1 MTVTGER
8 YNVSYDPLDQ
18 QLNFEGIFRTY
29 NNDDLKNIKDFFKEL
44 HNKVKGTLKLNF
56 RKLRYINS
64 AGIRTL
70 LECLHYAKSQSKLK
84 IKLIGSKVLTW
95 EVKTLPRFSELW
107 DQIEFVIHDE
117 NFYESQGIIE
127 QDDFIPLLR
136 TQTRLLW
143 PLEKEILV
151 KHGLKAGMKMADIC
165 CGCGDVALLIAKELK
180 PSIVVGID
188 HSLPAIQHA
197 AKLQKEFEVNN
208 ADFRLGDATALMLD
222 DDLFDFVICRLSIQI
237 FSKPEEI
244 LKELY
249 RITKPGG
256 TIYITGEDYDLIVG
270 YPNARS
276 IRQVYDKAGVYGDQM
291 GMDLY
296 NGKKLFSILAKL
308 KLKDLKIDY
317 IHVDTN
323 NSSRNDFASM
333 IKSWRYFS
341 ADTIGKKLNISQ
353 EDYDQLLKGYDD
365 HIDTINNPLGYT
377 IWTVAAGS
385 GVKRK

>member
-8 YNVSYDPLDQ
+8 YTVTYDPLDQ

-29 NNDDLKNIKDFFKEL
+29 NTEDLENIRNCFSEI

-64 AGIRTL
+64 AGIRAIRD
-70 LECLHYAKSQSKLK
+70 CLQYAKSRAELR
-84 IKLIGSKVLTW
+84 IKLIGTKVLTW
-95 EVKTLPRFSELW
+95 EVKTLPRLSQLW
-107 DQIEFVIHDE
+107 DGIEFVLHDE
-117 NFYESQGIIE
+117 NFYESQNIIE
-127 QDDFIPLLR
+127 QDNFIPLLR

-151 KHGLKAGMKMADIC
+151 KHGLKSGMKVADIC

-188 HSLPAIQHA
+188 HSLPGVTYAGR
-197 AKLQKEFEVNN
+197 LQKEFEVSNV
-208 ADFRLGDATALMLD
+208 DFKLGDATALMLD

-256 TIYITGEDYDLIVG
+256 TVYLIGEDYDLIVG
-270 YPNARS
+270 YPNAES
-276 IRQVYDKAGVYGDQM
+276 IRRVYDKAAVYGKQM

-296 NGKKLFSILAKL
+296 NGKKLFSFLANMKL
-308 KLKDLKIDY
+308 RDIKIDY

-323 NSSRNDFASM
+323 NSSREDLAGM
-333 IKSWRYFS
+333 ITSWRFFS
-341 ADTIGKKLNISQ
+341 ADTIGKRLNISHA
-353 EDYDQLLKGYDD
+353 DYDELLKGYDD
-365 HIDTINNPLGYT
+365 HIQTINNPLGYT

>member
-8 YNVSYDPLDQ
+8 YTVTYDPLDQ

-29 NNDDLKNIKDFFKEL
+29 NNDDLKNIKDCFSEI

-64 AGIRTL
+64 AGIQTL
-70 LECLHYAKSQSKLK
+70 LNCLHYAKLQRKLK
-84 IKLIGSKVLTW
+84 IKLIGTKVLTW
-95 EVKTLPRFSELW
+95 EVKTLPRLSELW
-107 DQIEFVIHDE
+107 DQIEFIMHDD
-117 NFYESQGIIE
+117 NFYGSQGIIE

-143 PLEKEILV
+143 PIEKEILE
-151 KHGLKAGMKMADIC
+151 KHGLKSGMKVADIC

-188 HSLPAIQHA
+188 HSLPGIKHA
-197 AKLQKEFEVNN
+197 SQLQKEFEVNN

-222 DDLFDFVICRLSIQI
+222 DEIFDFVICRLSIQI

-256 TIYITGEDYDLIVG
+256 TIYINGEDYDLIMG
-270 YPNARS
+270 YPNAVS
-276 IRQVYDKAGVYGDQM
+276 IRQVYDKAGTYGTQM

-296 NGKKLFSILAKL
+296 NGKKLFSLLVKL
-308 KLKDLKIDY
+308 KLRDIKIDY

-323 NSSRNDFASM
+323 NSDRQDFANM
-333 IKSWRYFS
+333 IKSWRFFS
-341 ADTIGKKLNISQ
+341 ADTIGKQLHINQ
-353 EDYDQLLKGYDD
+353 QDYDQLLKGYDD
-365 HIDTINNPLGYT
+365 HIETINNPVGYT
-377 IWTVAAGS
+377 KWTVVAGS
-385 GVKRK
+385 GIKRK

>member
-1 MTVTGER
+1 
-8 YNVSYDPLDQ
+8 
-18 QLNFEGIFRTY
+18 
-29 NNDDLKNIKDFFKEL
+29 
-44 HNKVKGTLKLNF
+44 
-56 RKLRYINS
+56 
-64 AGIRTL
+64 
-70 LECLHYAKSQSKLK
+70 
-84 IKLIGSKVLTW
+84 
-95 EVKTLPRFSELW
+95 
-107 DQIEFVIHDE
+107 VIHDE
-117 NFYESQGIIE
+117 NFYESQNIIE
-127 QDDFIPLLR
+127 QDNFIHLLR

-151 KHGLKAGMKMADIC
+151 KHGLKSGMKVADIC

-188 HSLPAIQHA
+188 HSLPGVTYAGR
-197 AKLQKEFEVNN
+197 LQKEFEVSNV
-208 ADFRLGDATALMLD
+208 DFKLGDATALMLD

-256 TIYITGEDYDLIVG
+256 TVYLIGEDYDLIVG
-270 YPNARS
+270 YPNAES
-276 IRQVYDKAGVYGDQM
+276 IRRVYDKAAVYGKQM

-296 NGKKLFSILAKL
+296 NGKKLFSFLANMKL
-308 KLKDLKIDY
+308 RDIKIDY

-323 NSSRNDFASM
+323 NSSREDLAGM
-333 IKSWRYFS
+333 ITSWRFFS
-341 ADTIGKKLNISQ
+341 ADTIGKRLNISHA
-353 EDYDQLLKGYDD
+353 DYDELLKGYDD
-365 HIDTINNPLGYT
+365 HIQTINNPLGYT

>member
-8 YNVSYDPLDQ
+8 YTVTYDPLDQ

-29 NNDDLKNIKDFFKEL
+29 NNEDLENIKNYFSEI

-64 AGIRTL
+64 AGIRAVRD
-70 LECLHYAKSQSKLK
+70 CLQYAKSKAALK
-84 IKLIGSKVLTW
+84 IKLIGTKVLTW
-95 EVKTLPRFSELW
+95 EVKTLPRLSQLW
-107 DQIEFVIHDE
+107 DGIEFVIHDE
-117 NFYESQGIIE
+117 NFYESQNIIE
-127 QDDFIPLLR
+127 QDNFIPLLR

-151 KHGLKAGMKMADIC
+151 KHGLKPGMKVADIC

-188 HSLPAIQHA
+188 HSLPGITYAVR
-197 AKLQKEFEVNN
+197 LQKEFEVSNV
-208 ADFRLGDATALMLD
+208 DFKLGDATALMLD

-244 LKELY
+244 LKELF

-256 TIYITGEDYDLIVG
+256 AIYIIGEDYDLIVG
-270 YPNARS
+270 YPNAES
-276 IRQVYDKAGVYGDQM
+276 IRGVYDMAAVYGKQV

-296 NGKKLFSILAKL
+296 NGKKLFSFLANMKL
-308 KLKDLKIDY
+308 RDIKIDF

-323 NSSRNDFASM
+323 NSDREDLACM
-333 IKSWRYFS
+333 IKSWRFFS
-341 ADTIGKKLNISQ
+341 ADTIGKQLNISPD
-353 EDYDQLLKGYDD
+353 DYERLLKGYDD
-365 HIDTINNPLGYT
+365 HIKTINNPLGYT
-377 IWTVAAGS
+377 TWTVAAGS
-385 GVKRK
+385 GIKRK